1 MSGAIC
7 FDFNLASFFR
17 TQNLSGWAGQRRQDD
32 HPLPVPDERGQG
44 ECFDKEWILDD
55 RFKHGHFKQKIAE
68 KSYKTCKILNSEFK
82 FKPIIFTIT

>member
-7 FDFNLASFFR
+7 FDYNLASFFR

-44 ECFDKEWILDD
+44 EYFDKESRILWILDD
-55 RFKHGHFKQKIAE
+55 R
-68 KSYKTCKILNSEFK
+68 
-82 FKPIIFTIT
+82 

>member
-7 FDFNLASFFR
+7 FDYNLASFFR

-44 ECFDKEWILDD
+44 EYFDKEWIMDN
-55 RFKHGHFKQKIAE
+55 RFKHGRFKQKIAE
-68 KSYKTCKILNSEFK
+68 KKLQNLHEFK